1 VVVKDTTNFPTEG
14 IEHAVINPPDLELPR
29 FRCYLFFKHEDPTKQ
44 DYGRVQ
50 SWCMQDLRKFWYD
63 MDKDYSRA
71 ASRVAIS
78 QLKDEINVLREPTQA
93 EERFRLL
100 VSDQAIAQ
108 ALLGTVHA
116 GEGSLEQ
123 RFERILR
130 LIMIENGGHVF

>member
-1 VVVKDTTNFPTEG
+1 VVIRDTVNLPTEG
-14 IEHAVINPPDLELPR
+14 IEHAVVNPPDLELPR
-29 FRCYLFFKHEDPTKQ
+29 FRCYLFFKREDPTRQ
-44 DYGRVQ
+44 EYGRVQ
-50 SWCMQDLRKFWYD
+50 SWCMQDLRKFWYS

-78 QLKDEINVLREPTQA
+78 QLNGEINFLREPPRA
-93 EERFRLL
+93 EERFKLL

-116 GEGSLEQ
+116 GEGSSEQ

-130 LIMIENGGHVF
+130 LIMIENGGSIF